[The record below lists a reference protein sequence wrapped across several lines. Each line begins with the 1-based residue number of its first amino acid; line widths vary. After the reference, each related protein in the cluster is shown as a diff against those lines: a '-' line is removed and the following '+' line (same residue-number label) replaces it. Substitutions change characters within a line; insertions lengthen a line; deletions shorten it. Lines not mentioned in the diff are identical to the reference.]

1 MVVGTA
7 TFLLAACMRVQ
18 VQPLPAP
25 KNRNA
30 LQVRGVVLRSGEPSR
45 IEFAR
50 VDDVAWT
57 DSTLALTGVLRT
69 DASST
74 AVTTRSFALSSI
86 SGVLVR
92 EVDADRTSLLIAA
105 VGVGTVAIATFLLT
119 GKTDENTMLQGLRG
133 R

>member
-1 MVVGTA
+1 
-7 TFLLAACMRVQ
+7 MRVQ

-25 KNRNA
+25 EKRNA
-30 LQVRGVVLRSGEPSR
+30 TQIRGVVLRAAEAQR

-50 VDDVAWT
+50 VDNVAWT
-57 DSTLALTGVLRT
+57 DSMLALTGVLRT

-74 AVTTRSFALSSI
+74 AVTTRSFALSSL

-92 EVDADRTSLLIAA
+92 EVDADRTSILIAA
-105 VGVGTVAIATFLLT
+105 VGVGTVVIATFLLT